1 MKFDGSSMAHS
12 RGTGI
17 VLYHEGEEAM
27 VLSFKLEF
35 PCSNNTIEYEAYL
48 TRLATALKMGIKYL
62 KVIGDS
68 NLVACQAK
76 GSFSLKEPSLTPYR
90 TMAQKMKERFSTFE
104 IGHAQRSENRCIDAL
119 GSQIAFEG
127 SNTRVEVSKQN
138 LLLKYC
144 RKGFKKKGVRRT
156 GESP

>member
-1 MKFDGSSMAHS
+1 
-12 RGTGI
+12 
-17 VLYHEGEEAM
+17 
-27 VLSFKLEF
+27 
-35 PCSNNTIEYEAYL
+35 
-48 TRLATALKMGIKYL
+48 MGIKYL

-76 GSFSLKEPSLTPYR
+76 GSFSLKEPSLAPYK

>member
-1 MKFDGSSMAHS
+1 
-12 RGTGI
+12 
-17 VLYHEGEEAM
+17 
-27 VLSFKLEF
+27 
-35 PCSNNTIEYEAYL
+35 
-48 TRLATALKMGIKYL
+48 MGIKYL

-76 GSFSLKEPSLTPYR
+76 GSFSLKEPSLARYR

-119 GSQIAFEG
+119 GSQIAFKG

-144 RKGFKKKGVRRT
+144 RKGSKKNKGVKRT
-156 GESP
+156 REFLLFNDTRYIPKLKHVEKDK

>member
-1 MKFDGSSMAHS
+1 M
-12 RGTGI
+12 
-17 VLYHEGEEAM
+17 
-27 VLSFKLEF
+27 
-35 PCSNNTIEYEAYL
+35 
-48 TRLATALKMGIKYL
+48 ATALKMGIKYL